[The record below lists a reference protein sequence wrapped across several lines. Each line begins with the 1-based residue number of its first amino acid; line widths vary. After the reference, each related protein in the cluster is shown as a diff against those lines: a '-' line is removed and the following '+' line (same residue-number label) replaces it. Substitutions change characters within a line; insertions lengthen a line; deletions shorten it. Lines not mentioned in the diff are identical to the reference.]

1 MLSFNADEEVRK
13 LKKLLQIMAIVVL
26 CTTVVL
32 FVLYLYIAGRPFL
45 TKNYGKNVETGGE
58 IEEKYQK
65 AGPYE
70 VSYYEEDTLQGF
82 EKYEIYYPSELES
95 QAAEYP
101 VVIFVNRNGLKASKY
116 GALIEHMA
124 SWGFIAIGTEEEYDW
139 NGFAAE
145 MCVRHLTKL
154 NENKIINDKEN
165 IFYGKVDLENVGI
178 TGHSQGGIGVFNA
191 ITTQEHKDIYK
202 AAVALSP
209 TNKEAAETLE
219 WKYEPS
225 KITTPIL
232 LISGADNSDERVI
245 SDEQLGSI
253 YNDINAVKI
262 KARRKNAQHG
272 EMLYVADGYV
282 TAWFMWRLKDD
293 GEAAKAFIGND
304 AEFFKNEMY
313 QDIEDRLDS

>member
-313 QDIEDRLDS
+313 QDIEYRLDS

>member
-1 MLSFNADEEVRK
+1 M
-13 LKKLLQIMAIVVL
+13 KKLLQIMAIVVL

>member
-304 AEFFKNEMY
+304 AELFKNEMY